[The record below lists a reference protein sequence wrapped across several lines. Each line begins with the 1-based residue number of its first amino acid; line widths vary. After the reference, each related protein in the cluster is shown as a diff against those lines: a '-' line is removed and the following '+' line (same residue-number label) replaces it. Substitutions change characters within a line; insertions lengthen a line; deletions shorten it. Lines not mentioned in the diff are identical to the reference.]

1 MNVDARTR
9 VRLDCWAYHRPARAA
24 KQPEFLRDVQN
35 LRVAQPTFGGRVA
48 QWLSVERRCDEG
60 LSAVVRARAELP
72 LTFGAPVGARWRP
85 FGVGS
90 T

>member
-1 MNVDARTR
+1 MWMHAHACGSTAGPIIDQ
-9 VRLDCWAYHRPARAA
+9 RAA

-72 LTFGAPVGARWRP
+72 PTFGAPVGARWRP